1 MADKKL
7 NNVSTLTSSTLASND
22 YAYVEDVSASNEQKK
37 VTITDLA
44 KVVGGQIG
52 VTRTESFGLTEGESL
67 TISIS
72 YGMLLIRDLATG
84 GGALYPILNGTV
96 KTPVYTYYNDNDGYY
111 SVERVNAASVR
122 ITRNKTTNGQ
132 LRVLVLIA

>member
-1 MADKKL
+1 M
-7 NNVSTLTSSTLASND
+7 
-22 YAYVEDVSASNEQKK
+22 
-37 VTITDLA
+37 
-44 KVVGGQIG
+44 
-52 VTRTESFGLTEGESL
+52 

-111 SVERVNAASVR
+111 SVERVNNSTVK
-122 ITRNKTTNGQ
+122 ITRNKTTNGT
-132 LRVLVLIA
+132 LRIMVLNA